1 MLKWVK
7 KQDAATIDAINALPG
22 KVQDLEANLVAIA
35 HDVAS
40 IVKDIIDIKKQIEEI
55 IKK

>member
-1 MLKWVK
+1 MLKWVQ
-7 KQDAATIDAINALPG
+7 KQDAVTINAINALPQ
-22 KVQDLEANLVAIA
+22 KVEDLEANLVAIA